1 MAKKIQQEE
10 PRDSVLDAI
19 QMLAKERGID
29 EEELLQA
36 VESGIVAAFKKEF
49 NDQTKSN
56 VQAEIDRETGEIF
69 VYKLVDVVEEVFD
82 EDTEISLEEALQMD
96 SECEIGD
103 QIEVGIEVDKL
114 GRLAA
119 GAAKSAISQ
128 KVRDVEYQRI
138 QNEFGDKV
146 GELVTGIILR
156 KDARNVYV
164 DIDRAEAELPY
175 REQVRT
181 ESYETNK
188 TMKFLVLGV
197 ELQDSKGK
205 QSATGRPSV
214 KISRSTPALVRKL
227 FELEIPEIK
236 SGEVIIKAVSR
247 EPGSRSK
254 VAVYSRDEN
263 IDAKGSCVGPRGQRV
278 QAIMNEL
285 NGEKIDIITWSED
298 PATFIENS
306 LSPSKVVSVQ
316 LEDDGNGHG
325 LGAVGILPSPLS
337 VGEALALVR
346 SAFSLSVIRCSR
358 PVECRIEKVAMCG
371 GSGSSLISAAQA
383 SGAQLYLCGDVSY
396 HHFFTSGD
404 FMIMDIGHFE
414 SEVEIAEILFSMI
427 RKNFPNFA
435 VHMSSDIRNAN
446 PIYYL

>member
-10 PRDSVLDAI
+10 PRDSVLEAI

-82 EDTEISLEEALQMD
+82 EDTEISLEAALQMD

-128 KVRDVEYQRI
+128 KVRDVEYHRI

-146 GELVTGIILR
+146 GELVSGVILR
-156 KDARNVYV
+156 KDNRNVYV
-164 DIDRAEAELPY
+164 DIDRAEAELSL
-175 REQVRT
+175 RDQIRG
-181 ESYETNK
+181 ESYDTNK

-197 ELQDSKGK
+197 ELHDSKGK
-205 QSATGRPSV
+205 TSETGRPSV
-214 KISRSTPALVRKL
+214 KLSRNAPELVRKL

-247 EPGSRSK
+247 EAGSRAK

-263 IDAKGSCVGPRGQRV
+263 IDAKGSCVGQRGQRV
-278 QAIMNEL
+278 QAIINEL
-285 NGEKIDIITWSED
+285 NGEKIDIIDWNED
-298 PATFIENS
+298 PALFISEA
-306 LSPSKVVSVQ
+306 LQPAKAIRVDT
-316 LEDDGNGHG
+316 EITTRDDG
-325 LGAVGILPSPLS
+325 SQ
-337 VGEALALVR
+337 ER
-346 SAFSLSVIRCSR
+346 SAKVIVPDSQFNLAIGRSGQNVRLAARLTGFKIDIKKESDEASLASQSVIDRFQ
-358 PVECRIEKVAMCG
+358 VAE
-371 GSGSSLISAAQA
+371 
-383 SGAQLYLCGDVSY
+383 GD
-396 HHFFTSGD
+396 
-404 FMIMDIGHFE
+404 E
-414 SEVEIAEILFSMI
+414 
-427 RKNFPNFA
+427 N
-435 VHMSSDIRNAN
+435 
-446 PIYYL
+446 